1 MTKSAWSD
9 GSKFGYRRVS
19 VFLGINVILS
29 NMGDTTFSIMKIL
42 LMFDE
47 DGPNLCFFVLGKRP
61 MMRAAAAEIAVH
73 EASEVGLVQL
83 DGSMRRAAV
92 FTG

>member
-1 MTKSAWSD
+1 
-9 GSKFGYRRVS
+9 
-19 VFLGINVILS
+19 
-29 NMGDTTFSIMKIL
+29 
-42 LMFDE
+42 
-47 DGPNLCFFVLGKRP
+47 